1 MWLTLALVSA
11 LLLGLY
17 DISKKKALDKNSPL
31 VVLLVVTGL
40 STIFLSP
47 CLFLYGGDFRAHLM
61 LVVKALIVSSSWIS
75 GIIALKLLPI
85 TTVSPVKATRPFF
98 VVLFSL
104 IIFGERLNGLQWTG
118 VSLALLSI
126 LLMSLSS
133 KNDSNGE
140 NSLKG
145 WTALAISIVAGVI
158 SALYDKHIIGGLEPL
173 FIQSWGNLY
182 ITLILAVCI
191 ALKCAFEGRGLRE
204 AFTVRWDIMMLLTAI
219 LITGADMSY
228 FFALKQEGALLSIIS
243 IMRRCSVIVT
253 FVFGAI
259 VFKEKNIRRK
269 AAILSILL
277 AGMVFMMIGS

>member
-145 WTALAISIVAGVI
+145 WTTLAISIVAGVI

-191 ALKCAFEGRGLRE
+191 ALQCAFEGRGLRE

>member
-1 MWLTLALVSA
+1 MWLTLALISA

-61 LVVKALIVSSSWIS
+61 LIVKALIVSSSWIS

-104 IIFGERLNGLQWTG
+104 IIFGERLNALQWTG

-133 KNDSNGE
+133 KHDSNGE

-145 WTALAISIVAGVI
+145 WIALAVSIVTGVI

-182 ITLILAVCI
+182 ITLILAICI
-191 ALKCAFEGRGLRE
+191 VLRCAVERSSLRD
-204 AFTVRWDIMMLLTAI
+204 AFTIRWDVMMLLTAI

-277 AGMVFMMIGS
+277 AGMIFMMIGS

>member
-1 MWLTLALVSA
+1 MWLTLALISA

-61 LVVKALIVSSSWIS
+61 LIVKALIVSSSWIS

-104 IIFGERLNGLQWTG
+104 IIFGERLNALQWTG

-133 KNDSNGE
+133 KHDSNGE

-145 WTALAISIVAGVI
+145 WIALAISIVTGVI

-182 ITLILAVCI
+182 ITLILAICI
-191 ALKCAFEGRGLRE
+191 AMRCAVERSSLRE
-204 AFTVRWDIMMLLTAI
+204 AFTIRWDIMMLLTAI

-277 AGMVFMMIGS
+277 AGMIFMMIGS

>member
-47 CLFLYGGDFRAHLM
+47 CLFIYGGDFSSHLM
-61 LVVKALIVSSSWIS
+61 LIIKALIVSSSWIS

-104 IIFGERLNGLQWTG
+104 IIFGERLNALQWTG

-145 WTALAISIVAGVI
+145 WIALAVSIATGVI

-191 ALKCAFEGRGLRE
+191 VLQSAVEGRSLLE
-204 AFTVRWDIMMLLTAI
+204 AFSVRWDIMMLLTAI

-228 FFALKQEGALLSIIS
+228 FFALKQDGALLSIIS
-243 IMRRCSVIVT
+243 ILRRCSVIVT
-253 FVFGAI
+253 FIFGAI

-269 AAILSILL
+269 AAILSILI
-277 AGMVFMMIGS
+277 AGMIFMMIGS

>member
-47 CLFLYGGDFRAHLM
+47 CLFIYEGDFSSHLM
-61 LVVKALIVSSSWIS
+61 LIIKALIVSSSWIS

-104 IIFGERLNGLQWTG
+104 IIFGERLNALQWTG

-145 WTALAISIVAGVI
+145 WIALAVSIATGVI

-191 ALKCAFEGRGLRE
+191 VLQSAVNGRSLRE
-204 AFTVRWDIMMLLTAI
+204 AFSIRWDIMMLLTAI

-243 IMRRCSVIVT
+243 ILRRCSVIVT

-269 AAILSILL
+269 AAILSILI
-277 AGMVFMMIGS
+277 AGMIFMMIGS

>member
-1 MWLTLALVSA
+1 MWLTLALISA

-133 KNDSNGE
+133 KNDSSGE

-145 WTALAISIVAGVI
+145 WLALAISIVTGVI

-191 ALKCAFEGRGLRE
+191 ILQCAVERSSLKE
-204 AFTVRWDIMMLLTAI
+204 AFSIRWDVMMLLTAI

-259 VFKEKNIRRK
+259 VFKEKNIRKK

>member
-85 TTVSPVKATRPFF
+85 TTISPVKATRPFF

>member
-1 MWLTLALVSA
+1 MWLTLALISA

-61 LVVKALIVSSSWIS
+61 LIVKALIVSSSWIS

-104 IIFGERLNGLQWTG
+104 IIFGERLNALQWTG

-133 KNDSNGE
+133 KHDSNGE

-145 WTALAISIVAGVI
+145 WIALAVSIVTGVI

-191 ALKCAFEGRGLRE
+191 VLRCAVNRSSLRE
-204 AFTVRWDIMMLLTAI
+204 AFTIRWDIMMLLTAI

-277 AGMVFMMIGS
+277 AGMIFMMIGS

>member
-1 MWLTLALVSA
+1 MWLTLALISA
-11 LLLGLY
+11 LLLGFY

-31 VVLLVVTGL
+31 AVLLVVTGL

-47 CLFLYGGDFRAHLM
+47 CLFLYGGDFKAHLM
-61 LVVKALIVSSSWIS
+61 LMVKALIVSSSWIS

-104 IIFGERLNGLQWTG
+104 IIFGEKLNDLQWTG

-140 NSLKG
+140 SSLKG
-145 WTALAISIVAGVI
+145 WVALAVSIVTGVI

-182 ITLILAVCI
+182 ITLILAACI
-191 ALKCAFEGRGLRE
+191 ALQCTFEGRSLRE
-204 AFTVRWDIMMLLTAI
+204 AFSIRWDIMMLLTAI

-253 FVFGAI
+253 FIFGAI